1 MIKSSISADML
12 GLSLRQMGANIQV
25 NSSKILFVE
34 FKISEK
40 LTVSYFCNIRD
51 EDQVYLQRIEPYPV
65 RNFRFEEVENILKFI
80 KNDVTLFANAS
91 QSSNFPLF
99 LDIIDANYYVRKEI
113 EHLFLLKNVPH
124 GLLEDLLKKNNDIL
138 EQIKNSKHLISL
150 RESFHTQMKNIM
162 KSSTNTPLK
171 ALLMNM
177 PAHTK

>member
-1 MIKSSISADML
+1 MEVFQFMIKSSISADML

-80 KNDVTLFANAS
+80 KNNCPTNPNIHVAIN
-91 QSSNFPLF
+91 
-99 LDIIDANYYVRKEI
+99 
-113 EHLFLLKNVPH
+113 
-124 GLLEDLLKKNNDIL
+124 KK
-138 EQIKNSKHLISL
+138 
-150 RESFHTQMKNIM
+150 
-162 KSSTNTPLK
+162 
-171 ALLMNM
+171 
-177 PAHTK
+177 